1 MGQRQQLQFRPEFKA
16 DAVAPLWSPGR
27 PVAAITDELG
37 IGEPEL
43 SYWLK
48 GPGEPGDGGS
58 GLAQAD
64 SGRWPLTSACRARN
78 G

>member
-48 GPGEPGDGGS
+48 RTGRAGRRRIRAGTGRLGT
-58 GLAQAD
+58 LASD
-64 SGRWPLTSACRARN
+64 IGVPRT
-78 G
+78 